1 MEVKVILVGNGY
13 FGSLYRQRLESNSK
27 FELVGVV
34 EPNYDNFKDLKATT
48 IGHDYE
54 TLAKNVDHDAVVIA
68 TPPAQHASVA
78 YTAMDNGKHVLCAKP
93 GALSMTDL
101 YMLHGIANA
110 NNLFFMV
117 DYTSLWAPENK
128 FIDGQVM
135 ETCAVPTTMA
145 STRFVSTPAK
155 PEGAIWD
162 LLCHDV
168 AFYHYHFYHERPT
181 SVQCETVGDQTAAVI
196 CVGKREV
203 AYIKA
208 AYNSEQAQKNITM
221 YLDVSKRMTNPN
233 VMMHWNQ
240 EQRFVSIQS
249 QGRSVDFHFKHNPD
263 PISMALDRLL
273 TERYMASEHLRRHA
287 YVTSILHAMQH
298 SADNKGITVGL
309 DK

>member
-1 MEVKVILVGNGY
+1 MEMKVILVGNGY

-34 EPNYDNFKDLKATT
+34 EPNYENFKDLKAAT
-48 IGHDYE
+48 IGHDYK
-54 TLAKNVDHDAVVIA
+54 TLADNVDHDAVVIA

-78 YTAMDNGKHVLCAKP
+78 YMAMDNGKHVLCAKP

-117 DYTSLWAPENK
+117 DYTSLWSPENT
-128 FIDGQVM
+128 FIDDLIVGM
-135 ETCAVPTTMA
+135 GGLPTSMA

-155 PEGAIWD
+155 PEGDIWD

-181 SVQCETVGDQTAAVI
+181 SVQCETVGDRTTAVI

-203 AYIKA
+203 AYMKA
-208 AYNSEQAQKNITM
+208 AYESKQPQKYITM
-221 YLDVSKRMTNPN
+221 HLDVSKRMTNPN
-233 VMMHWNQ
+233 VTMHWDQ
-240 EQRFVSIQS
+240 GQRRVSIES
-249 QGRSVDFHFKHNPD
+249 QERSVDFYFKHNTD

-273 TERYMASEHLRRHA
+273 TERHMASEHLRRHA

>member
-13 FGSLYRQRLESNSK
+13 FGSLYRQRLESNPK

-34 EPNYDNFKDLKATT
+34 EPNYDNFKDLEGAT

-68 TPPAQHASVA
+68 TPPSQHSSVA
-78 YTAMDNGKHVLCAKP
+78 YAAMDNGKHVLCAKP

-101 YMLHGIANA
+101 YTLHGIANSKDT
-110 NNLFFMV
+110 FFMV
-117 DYTSLWAPENK
+117 DYTSLWSPENK
-128 FIDGQVM
+128 FIDDLLVGM
-135 ETCAVPTTMA
+135 GGLPTTMA

-155 PEGAIWD
+155 TEGAIWD

-181 SVQCETVGDQTAAVI
+181 SVECETVGDQTTALI
-196 CVGKREV
+196 SVGKREV
-203 AYIKA
+203 AYMKA
-208 AYNSEQAQKNITM
+208 SYESKTPQKNITVNA
-221 YLDVSKRMTNPN
+221 DVSKRMTNPG
-233 VMMHWNQ
+233 VKLHWNQ
-240 EQRFVSIQS
+240 EQRFVSMQS
-249 QGRSVDFHFKHNPD
+249 QGRSVDCHFKHEPD

-273 TERYMASEHLRRHA
+273 NERYMATQHLRRHA

-298 SADNKGITVGL
+298 SANNKGISVGL

>member
-27 FELVGVV
+27 FELVGIV
-34 EPNYDNFKDLKATT
+34 EPNYENFKDLKAAT
-48 IGHDYE
+48 IGHDYK
-54 TLAKNVDHDAVVIA
+54 TLADNVDHDAVVIA
-68 TPPAQHASVA
+68 APPSQHASVA

-110 NNLFFMV
+110 ANVFFMV
-117 DYTSLWAPENK
+117 DYTSLWSPENR
-128 FIDGQVM
+128 FVDDLIVGM
-135 ETCAVPTTMA
+135 GGLPTSMA

-181 SVQCETVGDQTAAVI
+181 SVECEVTGNQTVAI
-196 CVGKREV
+196 INVGKREV
-203 AYIKA
+203 AYMKA
-208 AYNSEQAQKNITM
+208 SYESKTPQKNITVNANV
-221 YLDVSKRMTNPN
+221 LKRMTNPG
-233 VMMHWNQ
+233 VKLHWNQ
-240 EQRFVSIQS
+240 EQRFVSIAS
-249 QGRSVDFHFKHNPD
+249 QGRSVDFHFKHEPD

-273 TERYMASEHLRRHA
+273 NERYMATEHLRRHS

-298 SADNKGITVGL
+298 SANNKGINVGL